1 MSNGFFEQSAPVLPD
16 GSTLPVWPQSAAAQ
30 MKIDVAVNAEGGV
43 LVLHDKPFPDYLEW
57 IEFDA
62 ETGEMT
68 FITAEGKLQDLGML
82 IHAPMSKHVARARQV
97 CTVCIRDGD
106 VRDLGI
112 VPLLVR
118 SEVLA

>member
-1 MSNGFFEQSAPVLPD
+1 MMSGGFFEQSAPVMAD
-16 GSTLPVWPQSAAAQ
+16 GGTFPVWPKPAAAL

-43 LVLHDKPFPDYLEW
+43 LVLHDKAFPDYLEW

-62 ETGEMT
+62 DTGEMT
-68 FITAEGKLQDLGML
+68 FITAEGKLQDLGMI
-82 IHAPMSKHVARARQV
+82 IHAPMSKHVARASQV
-97 CTVCIRDGD
+97 CTVCIRNGE

-118 SEVLA
+118 SGV